1 MENCGGSGDNP
12 PFRSQL
18 RRCSIENSLRVNDRI
33 RASVVLVIDE
43 SGEKLGERPL
53 EEALGLARGRGL
65 DLVEIVPDRTPPVC
79 KIMNHGRFVYQQ
91 SKKLQENRRNQRQ
104 NQVKEVKFRIIIG
117 EHDRETKMRQITRFL
132 HEGHKVKATIWF
144 KRARERSHRE
154 IGDRILDEV
163 TEALSEVATVES
175 RSNIVGNQMSMILS
189 PVRRL
194 LDALRT
200 ERAGRE
206 EGAPARGRRGPREAE
221 DAPSRGAAPPEGG
234 VVSGGEGVPVEPE
247 AAVAAGVETR

>member
-53 EEALGLARGRGL
+53 EEALLLARGRGL
-65 DLVEIVPDRTPPVC
+65 DLVEIVPDRVPPVC

-200 ERAGRE
+200 ERAGRGE
-206 EGAPARGRRGPREAE
+206 E
-221 DAPSRGAAPPEGG
+221 AAPPRVRRPAREAGAPSPGATSSSPGG
-234 VVSGGEGVPVEPE
+234 SRVPAEPE
-247 AAVAAGVETR
+247 AAVAAGIESP